1 MIKRLRPDFH
11 TFIEAG
17 KNVTRVVALMT
28 ILLCAQF
35 SEAISQTSVQSGN
48 WSSAATWGG
57 GPIPSTNSNVVIGS
71 GHTVTIDINTAVVG
85 NVTINSNAV
94 LQTTNISTSTL
105 YYSGNLTIQTN
116 GRFTNNGGVFLQTTS
131 AKTFTMAAGATY
143 DHNPRNV
150 TSDDEWIFER
160 NNEVFD
166 ATSNLTV
173 RKWFDLNLP
182 LGHSSRVNGNFGNV
196 TLNLPDTV
204 AWEQANMFT
213 NATVPVKR
221 VFGKL
226 TVSSG
231 TVSMDGTTGVVQL
244 YSDVVVNNTGNI
256 VFASNN
262 SRGVTF
268 QMTSFT
274 DTSNSPKYTVLM
286 DNVFGVTTWT
296 VSGNVVLGHNFRGFQ
311 GTGAAT
317 SGQLTMNVGGNL
329 TIQGKPSTAAASIA
343 VTDNIAI
350 VYACAI
356 PLTMTVTGSTFITG
370 VPDQVWFLDGGN
382 GAFNF
387 STTDFVI
394 SGGSNNIFLGGNG
407 FVAPYTGTPTV
418 TISRD
423 FIINGVSFTK
433 FMTTGSLTPPKLRIN
448 VGRDF
453 ILDNNDANFFAV
465 DSRGSYRLQVGQ
477 NLNHLRGKFTGQM
490 NPGSTAIDSI
500 FISGNFT
507 FSSPNTGDFFLMT
520 RSSGNTFF
528 NCLGGFNLSNAGTA
542 TTSGFIGKQSAA
554 GDMRFTVGGAYNQT
568 AGRFAG
574 IYNSDPTVTPGN
586 FISQTTLTFTVG
598 GATTVYRGIDNRV
611 SLTNGT
617 MTFSAQQLTYNGGN
631 FSAYNAVNT
640 SIGPVSSFSSLAN
653 VQVTFSTAATDTF
666 RFIGIPRLG
675 TSLNNE
681 MQLNVSIGG
690 AMNITGAAGQFT
702 SSQSNGRENI
712 NIVGSLNITGGK
724 TSFNNLDISVANPH
738 PVYLSIGADL
748 LVSNGT
754 TFLSSGGGSSNDS
767 LVVTIGNDIIVSG
780 GEISLKGGAGYSK
793 VRVNNGFNMTGG
805 TLFFHKNLTTNTT
818 DSVAMIINDNND
830 ALGNFSHTGGTIV
843 FDTCSQSISG
853 QYGASNFLLRINSP
867 SITYGG
873 TGKIIK
879 TGFAAASAT
888 NLYFANIQY
897 GRAGLST
904 LSRNTNTHYIQQA
917 TQEILNGC
925 SLVVSSANIQVASSN
940 ITTFYS
946 LFVRAGGTLNLQT
959 GQVISNPVIVH
970 PYAGLEVNGD
980 GRVKTARTQGF
991 YDGTTNAAIHATGM
1005 NYRLQTYSVVE
1016 YNGTATQVITGIGLG
1031 VATLTQHRYSI
1042 LDINFNGPANTF
1054 AYPTNSPTNTSVSVR
1069 SKLILTN
1076 GELNLDNDRNPSS
1089 GGRSIVL
1096 GFGSQGDSLTAIT
1109 RVNGYIRSEVYDS
1122 SASVIWK
1129 INSRTGLRTIPFG
1142 YSSTEY
1148 IPLTFNL
1155 TSGTCDTLFLSTYRT
1170 PTTSNLP
1177 YPPGI
1182 LHVNSQTGAD
1192 NSMNTVDRFWYI
1204 RAATAGA
1211 SPIANISFTCTPTEK
1226 GTISDPRAQCWVP
1239 LGWQFP
1245 LQGIQSTLA
1254 NGTQVTGANYF
1265 PRNWWTLAGLTTPLP
1280 VELISF
1286 DAGCLNGETE
1296 VRWMTASEL
1305 NNDHFTVYK
1314 SDDGGFFY
1322 ELGTVDGAGTTS
1334 ASNRYSL
1341 IDYAAKGLAKYYKLV
1356 QTDYD
1361 GTQTTYGP
1369 IRSPMCQSS
1378 ANFQANAY
1386 QSSNNEMVV
1395 TVDNPFPSKIKIDIL
1410 SLDGKLVA
1418 THQSPYDT
1426 GQHLITLNANGLA
1439 TGIYMVRIQCENEVI
1454 TVKTPFRNLF

>member
-1 MIKRLRPDFH
+1 MIKRLRSYFY
-11 TFIEAG
+11 TLIEAD
-17 KNVTRVVALMT
+17 KNATRVV
-28 ILLCAQF
+28 ILITFLSCANF
-35 SEAISQTSVQSGN
+35 SAVFSQITSAGTGN
-48 WSSAATWGG
+48 WSS
-57 GPIPSTNSNVVIGS
+57 PSTWVGNAVPGANANVVIAS

-85 NVTINSNAV
+85 SVTINSSAV
-94 LQTTNISTSTL
+94 LQTNNVSTSTL

-116 GRFTNNGGVFLQTTS
+116 GRLTNNGGVFLQTTS

-166 ATSNLTV
+166 ATSNLTI

-182 LGHSSRVNGNFGNV
+182 LGHSTRVNGNFGNV
-196 TLNLPDTV
+196 LLNIPDTA

-213 NATVPVKR
+213 NATIPAKR
-221 VFGKL
+221 IFGKL

-256 VFASNN
+256 IFASNN

-268 QMTSFT
+268 QMSSFI
-274 DTSNSPKYTVLM
+274 DTSTSPKYTVLM

-317 SGQLTMNVGGNL
+317 SGQLTMNIGGNL

-356 PLTMTVTGSTFITG
+356 PLTMTVTGSTYITG
-370 VPDQVWFLDGGN
+370 VPDQVWFLDGGS

-394 SGGSNNIFLGGNG
+394 SGGSNNLFLGGNG
-407 FVAPYTGTPTV
+407 FVSPYSGTPTV
-418 TISRD
+418 TITRD

-433 FMTTGSLTPPKLRIN
+433 FMTTASLTPPKLRLN

-453 ILDNNDANFFAV
+453 ILDNNDANFFMV
-465 DSRGSYRLQVGQ
+465 DSKGAFRLQVGQ

-500 FISGNFT
+500 FITGNYT
-507 FSSPNTGDFFLMT
+507 FSSPNTGDFFLIT

-528 NCLGGFNLSNAGTA
+528 NCSGGFNLSNAGTA
-542 TTSGFIGKQSAA
+542 ATSGFIGKQSAP
-554 GDMRFTVGGAYNQT
+554 GEMRFTVGGAYNQT
-568 AGRFAG
+568 SGRFAG
-574 IYNSDPTVTPGN
+574 IYNSDPTISPGN
-586 FISQTTLTFTVG
+586 FISQTTLTFTIG
-598 GATTVYRGIDNRV
+598 GANTFYRGIDNRV

-617 MTFSAQQLTYNGGN
+617 MTFSTQQLTYNGGN

-640 SIGPVSSFSSLAN
+640 AIGPVSSFTSLAN
-653 VQVTFSTAATDTF
+653 VQITFANAVSDTF
-666 RFIGIPRLG
+666 TFVGLARLG
-675 TSLNNE
+675 TSLNNQ
-681 MQLNVSIGG
+681 MRLQVSVGG
-690 AMNITGAAGQFT
+690 AMNITGASGQFI
-702 SSQSNGRENI
+702 SSQAVGRETI
-712 NIVGSLNITGGK
+712 NITGALNITGGK
-724 TSFNNLDISVANPH
+724 TSFNNLNLSVANPH
-738 PVYLSIGADL
+738 PVNMTIGADL

-754 TFLSSGGGSSNDS
+754 TFLSAGGGSSLDS
-767 LVVTIGNDIIVSG
+767 LNLSVGGDVNISG
-780 GEISLKGGAGYSK
+780 GELTLKAGLGYTK
-793 VRVNNGFNMTGG
+793 MRVTNGFNMTGG
-805 TLFFHKNLTTNTT
+805 TLFFHKNLNARTT
-818 DSVAMIINDNND
+818 DSIAVIINDNND
-830 ALGNFSHTGGTIV
+830 GIGNFTHTGGTIA
-843 FDTCSQSISG
+843 FDTCYLSTSG
-853 QYGASNFLLRINSP
+853 FGNLFLLRINSP
-867 SITYGG
+867 VITLGG

-879 TGFAAASAT
+879 TGFATAATT

-897 GRAGLST
+897 GRAGIST
-904 LSRNTNTHYIQQA
+904 FNRSSATHYIQQA

-925 SLVVSSANIQVASSN
+925 SLVVASPNIQIASSN

-959 GQVISNPVIVH
+959 GQVVSNPVIVH

-980 GRVKTARTQGF
+980 GRVRTARTQGF

-1016 YNGTATQVITGIGLG
+1016 YNGTATQVVTGIGLG

-1054 AYPTNSPTNTSVSVR
+1054 AYPTNNPTSTSVSVR
-1069 SKLILTN
+1069 SKLVLTN
-1076 GELNLDNDRNPSS
+1076 GELNLDNDRISTS

-1096 GFGSQGDSLTAIT
+1096 GFGSLGDSLTAIT

-1122 SASVIWK
+1122 SASLIWK

-1170 PTTSNLP
+1170 PTTTNLP

-1211 SPIANISFTCTPTEK
+1211 SPVANITFTCTASEK

-1245 LQGIQSTLA
+1245 LQGVQSTLT

-1265 PRNWWTLAGLTTPLP
+1265 PMNWWTLAGLTTPLP

-1286 DAGCLNGETE
+1286 DAGCVNNETE
-1296 VRWMTASEL
+1296 IRWMTASEV
-1305 NNDHFTVYK
+1305 NNDYFTVYK
-1314 SDDGGFFY
+1314 SDDGSFFY
-1322 ELGTVDGAGTTS
+1322 EIGTVDGAGTTAS
-1334 ASNRYSL
+1334 SNRYSL
-1341 IDYAAKGLAKYYKLV
+1341 MDFAAKGLPAYYKLI
-1356 QTDYD
+1356 QTDFD
-1361 GTQTTYGP
+1361 GTLAEYGP
-1369 IRSPMCQSS
+1369 IRSPLCQSTTT
-1378 ANFQANAY
+1378 FLANAY
-1386 QSSNNEMVV
+1386 QSSNQELVV
-1395 TVDNPFPSKIKIDIL
+1395 SIDNPFPAKIKIDVL
-1410 SLDGKLVA
+1410 SLDGKLIM
-1418 THQSPYDT
+1418 TQEGPYDSGT
-1426 GQHLITLNANGLA
+1426 HLVTLNANGFA
-1439 TGIYMVRIQCENEVI
+1439 TGIYMVRIQCEKEVI
-1454 TVKTPFRNLF
+1454 TVKTPFRNLY